1 MTRVRFLVTLSAAVL
16 TIGVAAPAAAQTAPL
31 PKKTQKTQK
40 KPAAAAAPA
49 RPPTSPGRADKKT
62 AGRKVVRLE
71 EMRVEGR
78 IQKPQALML
87 MPRASVASG
96 DTDRAESFL
105 PMVKDATQQEPF

>member
-1 MTRVRFLVTLSAAVL
+1 MSRGRSLVALSVAVL
-16 TIGVAAPAAAQTAPL
+16 TIGVAARAGAQTAPL
-31 PKKTQKTQK
+31 PRKGQQ
-40 KPAAAAAPA
+40 PATVGA
-49 RPPTSPGRADKKT
+49 RPSTASGRAEGKP

-96 DTDRAESFL
+96 DADRNESFL
-105 PMVKDATQQEPF
+105 PKVKDATQKDPF